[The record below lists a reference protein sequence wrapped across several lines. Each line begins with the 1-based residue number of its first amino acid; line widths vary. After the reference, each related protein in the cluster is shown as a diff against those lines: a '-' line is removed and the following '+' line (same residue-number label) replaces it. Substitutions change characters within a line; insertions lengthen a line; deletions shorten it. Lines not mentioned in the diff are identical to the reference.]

1 VIQTDGWRS
10 LVLRLFAILALVSV
24 HPAQAQQAD
33 VYRVGVI
40 HQGGPFYVVVDGLKE
55 GLKDLGFEEG
65 KNYVLEIRDAK
76 GDLKSVEDSAR
87 RLEREKVNLVYV
99 VTSSATQAVKRA
111 TTKIPIV
118 FAVAGD
124 PVAAGLVAGF
134 ANPGG
139 RFTGIHYPGDLSS
152 KRLEILTEIIP
163 KLRKVVTF
171 YDPSNQSALAAAK
184 AARAAATR
192 VKVDL
197 IERHVASVQELRL
210 AMKALKREEADAY
223 MYTNDAMVAGQA
235 QFIIDAARSKRL
247 PTMFHE
253 PSLASEGALVCYG
266 VSYREIGRLSAKYV
280 QRILAGTEPR
290 NLPVE
295 AFSKVTLN
303 VNLKTAHELGVAIPK
318 SVLLRADNVI
328 E

>member
-1 VIQTDGWRS
+1 M
-10 LVLRLFAILALVSV
+10 VLRLFAILALVSV
-24 HPAQAQQAD
+24 HLAQAQQAD

-40 HQGGPFYVVVDGLKE
+40 HQGGPFYVVVDGLKD

-76 GDLKSVEDSAR
+76 GDLKSVEDAAR

-99 VTSSATQAVKRA
+99 VTGSATLAAKRA

-124 PVAAGLVAGF
+124 PVAAGLVESF
-134 ANPGG
+134 SKPGG
-139 RFTGIHYPGDLSS
+139 RLTGLQYPSAELTP

-171 YDPSNQSALAAAK
+171 YDPSNKAAEAAAK
-184 AARAAATR
+184 SAREAATR
-192 VKVDL
+192 MKVDL

-223 MYTNDAMVAGQA
+223 IYTNDAMVAGQA

-280 QRILAGTEPR
+280 QRILAGAEPR
-290 NLPVE
+290 TLPVE
-295 AFSKVTLN
+295 AFSKVTLS
-303 VNLKTAHELGVAIPK
+303 VNLQTARELGVAIPK
-318 SVLLRADNVI
+318 SVLSRADSVI

>member
-1 VIQTDGWRS
+1 MGGARS
-10 LVLRLFAILALVSV
+10 MVLSSFAILALASV
-24 HPAQAQQAD
+24 HLAQAQQAD

-40 HQGGPFYVVVDGLKE
+40 HQGGPFYVVVDGLKD
-55 GLKDLGFEEG
+55 GLKELGFEEG
-65 KNYVLEIRDAK
+65 KHFVLEIRDAK
-76 GDLKSVEDSAR
+76 GDLKSVEDAAR
-87 RLEREKVNLVYV
+87 RLERENVNLLYV
-99 VTSSATQAVKRA
+99 ITASATQAVKRA

-124 PVAAGLVAGF
+124 PVAAGLVASF
-134 ANPGG
+134 AKPGG
-139 RFTGIHYPGDLSS
+139 RLTGVHYPSADLTP

-163 KLRKVVTF
+163 MLSKVATF
-171 YDPSNQSALAAAK
+171 YDPSNKSALAAAK
-184 AARAAATR
+184 SAREAAAR
-192 VKVDL
+192 VKVEL
-197 IERHVASVQELRL
+197 VERHVASVQELRL

-223 MYTNDAMVAGQA
+223 LYTNDAMVSGQA
-235 QFIIDAARSKRL
+235 QFMIDAARSKRL

-280 QRILAGTEPR
+280 QRILAGAEPQ

-295 AFSKVTLN
+295 AFSKVTLS
-303 VNLKTAHELGVAIPK
+303 VNLKTARELGVAIPK
-318 SVLLRADNVI
+318 SVLSRADNIV

>member
-1 VIQTDGWRS
+1 MDGWRS
-10 LVLRLFAILALVSV
+10 IVLRLFAILALASV

-40 HQGGPFYVVVDGLKE
+40 HQGGPFYVVVDGLKD
-55 GLKDLGFEEG
+55 GLKELGFEEG

-76 GDLKSVEDSAR
+76 GDLKSVEDAAR

-99 VTSSATQAVKRA
+99 VTGSATQAVKRA

-139 RFTGIHYPGDLSS
+139 RFTGIHYPTADLSS
-152 KRLEILTEIIP
+152 KRLEILAEIIP

-184 AARAAATR
+184 SARTAATR
-192 VKVDL
+192 AKVDL
-197 IERHVASVQELRL
+197 IERQVASVQDLRL
-210 AMKALKREEADAY
+210 AMKALGREEADAY

-235 QFIIDAARSKRL
+235 QFIIDAARSKGL

-280 QRILAGTEPR
+280 QRILAGAEPR
-290 NLPVE
+290 TLPVE
-295 AFSKVTLN
+295 AFSKVTLS
-303 VNLKTAHELGVAIPK
+303 VNLKTAHELGVTIPK